1 MCLHRAWS
9 FGTALA
15 ALLVWA
21 CGGRVDPNDGVSS
34 AQSPSCLPGQQIE
47 CSCGGSQSS
56 VQVCQRDGTF
66 APCQCTT
73 ASSTTTPSV
82 STAGSGSVSSGAGG
96 AGGAG
101 GTGVGGGSA
110 VVDGGAVSGTQ
121 LSAGSTPLIDVF
133 VASGGVYV
141 IHQDSIVL
149 FDRSGNRLQ
158 SIASPRQI
166 TSAAF
171 DGKNL
176 VVADRA
182 RFTTYNVSLGVVASA
197 DLAEECAS
205 SVLVSGDRFVCGP
218 KNDWDRVLYT
228 HNARTGE
235 LLATSKKYTYKGIP
249 MRRVPGT
256 NDFVTVS
263 GGSPSD
269 FHLYSVV
276 DSGEAVYVNES
287 PYHGDFRV
295 TRIYAF
301 DGSPPVHL
309 ITDAALMLRIYGDKC
324 AAGSSFTSQCFV
336 KDGALGTL
344 TGAQVFVAMTSDERG
359 KLYALV
365 SPTSDVYGTQACKAG
380 CLLERVDP
388 STRTIESKVL
398 VHLDFGASVALRR
411 DDTGRGVVLGYE
423 LGTASFR
430 VPSDPYPG
438 YRVVLF
444 PD

>member
-1 MCLHRAWS
+1 MPRHVNFLAKQIAGPARFCEQGAIGWPSQPMCLHRAWS

-158 SIASPRQI
+158 SIASP
-166 TSAAF
+166 
-171 DGKNL
+171 GK
-176 VVADRA
+176 
-182 RFTTYNVSLGVVASA
+182 S
-197 DLAEECAS
+197 
-205 SVLVSGDRFVCGP
+205 
-218 KNDWDRVLYT
+218 
-228 HNARTGE
+228 
-235 LLATSKKYTYKGIP
+235 
-249 MRRVPGT
+249 RRRP
-256 NDFVTVS
+256 
-263 GGSPSD
+263 
-269 FHLYSVV
+269 
-276 DSGEAVYVNES
+276 
-287 PYHGDFRV
+287 
-295 TRIYAF
+295 
-301 DGSPPVHL
+301 
-309 ITDAALMLRIYGDKC
+309 
-324 AAGSSFTSQCFV
+324 
-336 KDGALGTL
+336 L
-344 TGAQVFVAMTSDERG
+344 TGKTWS
-359 KLYALV
+359 
-365 SPTSDVYGTQACKAG
+365 SPI
-380 CLLERVDP
+380 ERVSRP
-388 STRTIESKVL
+388 
-398 VHLDFGASVALRR
+398 
-411 DDTGRGVVLGYE
+411 
-423 LGTASFR
+423 
-430 VPSDPYPG
+430 
-438 YRVVLF
+438 
-444 PD
+444 